1 MGTVQNCTQNDFLC
15 HFKGCGKLRYFE
27 VYGKM
32 ISIAHFFGTVILE
45 MLTLFHK
52 KTFITVFNK
61 K

>member
-45 MLTLFHK
+45 MLTLFH
-52 KTFITVFNK
+52 
-61 K
+61 